1 MAINYQWVI
10 SQLECKAKEG
20 DLTDVVY
27 TIHWR
32 YQANETDG
40 DKTYNAEV
48 YGAATCPNPDPT
60 DFTPYADLTQAQVE
74 GWLTELLDVPAMQT
88 NLAAQIENI
97 KNPPIVTP
105 PLPWNQTTN
114 I

>member
-1 MAINYQWVI
+1 MSIVYNWVI

-40 DKTYNAEV
+40 DKSYFAEV
-48 YGAATCPNPDPT
+48 YSSTTCPAPDPSK
-60 DFTPYADLTQAQVE
+60 FTPYNELTQAEVE
-74 GWLTELLDVPAMQT
+74 GWLTNLLDVPAMQV
-88 NLAAQIENI
+88 NLASQIEAQ

-105 PLPWNQTTN
+105 PLPWN
-114 I
+114 